1 MCESGINVEQLRMS
15 ITQTEET
22 LGLAQEWLERL
33 HHLADHAKKSAAS
46 AELAQVTVLLGE
58 ARAKLEKAVDSLG
71 GAAPKD
77 DVTVELV

>member
-33 HHLADHAKKSAAS
+33 HHVADHGKKSAA
-46 AELAQVTVLLGE
+46 
-58 ARAKLEKAVDSLG
+58 
-71 GAAPKD
+71 
-77 DVTVELV
+77 